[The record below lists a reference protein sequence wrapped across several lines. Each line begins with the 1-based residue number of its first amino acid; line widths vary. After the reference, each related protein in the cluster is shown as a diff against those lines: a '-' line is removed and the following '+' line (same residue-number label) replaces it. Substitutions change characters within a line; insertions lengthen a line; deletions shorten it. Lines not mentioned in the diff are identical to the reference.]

1 MALEKNLFFYLTYPG
16 LVAFEMPTNSKQLYT
31 LKKNY
36 DFKLKF
42 VLNLFL
48 KENSNDIIIKTDEI
62 EKMKLTKLQGLTNE
76 ALSFYQGNHSF

>member
-1 MALEKNLFFYLTYPG
+1 
-16 LVAFEMPTNSKQLYT
+16 MPTNSKQLYP

>member
-1 MALEKNLFFYLTYPG
+1 
-16 LVAFEMPTNSKQLYT
+16 MPTNSKQLYT

-76 ALSFYQGNHSF
+76 ELSFYQGNHSF